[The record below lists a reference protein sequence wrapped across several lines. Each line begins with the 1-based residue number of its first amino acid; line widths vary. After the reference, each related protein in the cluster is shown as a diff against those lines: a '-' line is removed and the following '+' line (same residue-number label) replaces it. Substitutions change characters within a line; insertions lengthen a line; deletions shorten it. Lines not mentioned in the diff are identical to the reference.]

1 MTNPVLYVPIAWQEI
16 LRTPDRELR
25 RTLASRARSAAVD
38 STTAARRNQK
48 NAWAARR
55 TAARR
60 KGRAFA
66 VIAARHID
74 PEDAAVLATID
85 RCSDCEV
92 WTCAPAFQ
100 RVPHT
105 CKRVERGVA

>member
-1 MTNPVLYVPIAWQEI
+1 MI
-16 LRTPDRELR
+16 
-25 RTLASRARSAAVD
+25 
-38 STTAARRNQK
+38 
-48 NAWAARR
+48 
-55 TAARR
+55 
-60 KGRAFA
+60 
-66 VIAARHID
+66 
-74 PEDAAVLATID
+74 AAVLATID

>member
-1 MTNPVLYVPIAWQEI
+1 MTNPVLYIPITWQEI

-25 RTLASRARSAAVD
+25 RTIANRARSAAVD

-48 NAWAARR
+48 NARNAAH
-55 TAARR
+55 R
-60 KGRAFA
+60 KARAFT